1 VRRCH
6 VLRTED
12 DHASGVVEQVDAL
25 PALRPDA
32 IVLADTLREGG
43 VVDLIGEEYVERFGD
58 RGAERRRHLWN
69 KLASLAR
76 GSAETPRHIMVAQV

>member
-25 PALRPDA
+25 PALRPYA
-32 IVLADTLREGG
+32 IVLAHTLREGG
-43 VVDLIGEEYVERFGD
+43 LVDLIGEEYVERFGD
-58 RGAERRRHLWN
+58 RGAERRRHLWIN
-69 KLASLAR
+69 SPRLAYM
-76 GSAETPRHIMVAQV
+76 TYMVVAQV